1 MVLLS
6 KERLQEKLR
15 LSRERQE
22 KKIQAEKER
31 RRAIKQEVLAELKK
45 PKKIK
50 LIKLDDEKY
59 ISHRNVGEKTVE
71 GRGYEPYEAVR
82 CNALIPNDK
91 ASSKENLH
99 YSVDNESSLISNILI
114 GDIYETMEE
123 LMEAEKRGEGK
134 INWDY
139 FDSSVKRVRDLLK

>member
-6 KERLQEKLR
+6 KERLQERLR

-22 KKIQAEKER
+22 KKRQAEKER

-59 ISHRNVGEKTVE
+59 ISHRNVGEKTVD

-82 CNALIPNDK
+82 CNALIPEK
-91 ASSKENLH
+91 LH
-99 YSVDNESSLISNILI
+99 YSVDTESSLISNILI
-114 GDIYETMEE
+114 GDIYETRDE

-139 FDSSVKRVRDLLK
+139 FNSAVKRVRDLLK

>member
-1 MVLLS
+1 MALLT
-6 KERLQEKLR
+6 KERLQERLR

-22 KKIQAEKER
+22 KKRQAEKER
-31 RRAIKQEVLAELKK
+31 RRAIKKEVLSELKK

-50 LIKLDDEKY
+50 LIKLDD
-59 ISHRNVGEKTVE
+59 
-71 GRGYEPYEAVR
+71 
-82 CNALIPNDK
+82 DK
-91 ASSKENLH
+91 DVSKEKIH
-99 YSVDNESSLISNILI
+99 YSVDTESALISNILI
-114 GDIYETMEE
+114 GDIYETREE